1 MDRGR
6 KILANDCFQ
15 ELGSLHG
22 LGASRITEK
31 IDIGREAGGVVG
43 KMSRS
48 RFAVL
53 VSASGGCSSRF
64 RFRGS
69 TSDAKQACFERSMIL
84 TVNSLWF
91 SGATGFEAAIGLK
104 EAIR

>member
-15 ELGSLHG
+15 EVGSLHG

-31 IDIGREAGGVVG
+31 IDIGREAGEAVG

-48 RFAVL
+48 RFAVI
-53 VSASGGCSSRF
+53 VSASGSCSSRF

-69 TSDAKQACFERSMIL
+69 TGDAKQACF
-84 TVNSLWF
+84 
-91 SGATGFEAAIGLK
+91 
-104 EAIR
+104 

>member
-6 KILANDCFQ
+6 KILANNCFQ
-15 ELGSLHG
+15 EVGSLHG

-31 IDIGREAGGVVG
+31 IDIGREAGGAEG

-48 RFAVL
+48 RFAVI
-53 VSASGGCSSRF
+53 VSASGSCSSRF

-69 TSDAKQACFERSMIL
+69 IGDAKQACFERSMIL
-84 TVNSLWF
+84 MVDSLWF
-91 SGATGFEAAIGLK
+91 
-104 EAIR
+104 